1 MKKITEFLKKNNR
14 YVTVLKTLA
23 ALLFPF
29 LMCLVYCAVK
39 GHFITDVFLP
49 SGEWNDEL
57 FYFKQVEGTVGY
69 LYPRGYF
76 GFNESHADLLSFA
89 AWSPVL
95 VFPWILWGLVFGWN
109 LLSPVICNIVL
120 LSVTCAVFVNLV
132 KIKVRD
138 EIALGVMMIA
148 FTPFIRYMLSGMPEI
163 ICFCACILFAGL
175 TVNYLAKENIV
186 KLILLFVL
194 SAVMT
199 LMRPY
204 LFLFF
209 VMPVFLSIKKYR
221 VKGII
226 VSAVSGVLTIGI
238 YVFIK
243 VKLSAEYFT
252 PLYNTNWVTDFFD
265 KGFAAGIHN
274 FFYRIYAM
282 CLNIADYVK
291 SGIYTGLCAGAIF
304 ASFFVLFLVMTVR
317 LILDIIK
324 FKKEKNEENKN
335 RLFVEG
341 HFIFVLFG
349 MFSALVLMY
358 KLTEGSKHFLTFL
371 ALGVFLL
378 ALYHGKY
385 YIENIII
392 VLAFVFFFMI
402 KANSPYDYEVPFKN
416 RAIEA
421 KTSEWQQAFDDNIKI
436 DEDNLS
442 FDNVVIWNFVD
453 VKDGVSRPIK
463 WQYLYMLPKGAG
475 ISCCEPQYV
484 KDNFEN
490 LKSKYIVTLTGSE
503 TDILCG
509 EKGKKLLYADD
520 ELSFYALR

>member
-1 MKKITEFLKKNNR
+1 MKKIIGFLKKNNR
-14 YVTVLKTLA
+14 YQTILKALA
-23 ALLFPF
+23 ALVFP
-29 LMCLVYCAVK
+29 LIMCLVFCAIK
-39 GHFITDVFLP
+39 GHFIADVFLP

-76 GFNESHADLLSFA
+76 GFNESHAALLSYA

-95 VFPWILWGLVFGWN
+95 VFPWILWGIVFGWN

-120 LSVTCAVFVNLV
+120 LCITSAVFVVLTRMKV
-132 KIKVRD
+132 KDMIP
-138 EIALGVMMIA
+138 LGIMMIA
-148 FTPFIRYMLSGMPEI
+148 FTPFTRYMLSGMPEI

-175 TVNYLAKENIV
+175 TINYLAKENIV
-186 KLILLFVL
+186 KLIILFIL
-194 SAVMT
+194 TAVMT

-209 VMPVFLSIKKYR
+209 VMPVFLAIKKYK

-226 VSAVSGVLTIGI
+226 ASALSGAATIGI

-252 PLYNTNWVTDFFD
+252 PLYYTNWLTDFFD
-265 KGFAAGIHN
+265 KGFATGLHN
-274 FFYRIYAM
+274 LLYRIYAM
-282 CLNIADYVK
+282 CLNIADYIK
-291 SGIYTGLCAGAIF
+291 SGIITGLCAGAIF
-304 ASFFVLFLVMTVR
+304 AAFFVLFAIIIVR
-317 LILDIIK
+317 FILDIQK
-324 FKKEKNEENKN
+324 YKKEKNDENKN
-335 RLFVEG
+335 KLFVEG
-341 HFIFVLFG
+341 HFLFVLFG

-378 ALYHGKY
+378 AVLHGKY
-385 YIENIII
+385 YIENIIL
-392 VLAFVFFFMI
+392 VLACVFFFII
-402 KANSPYDYEVPFKN
+402 KATSPYDYEVPFKN
-416 RAIEA
+416 ETIEA
-421 KTSEWQQAFDDNIKI
+421 KTAEWQQTFDENIKI

-442 FDNVVIWNFVD
+442 YDNVVIWNYVD
-453 VKDGVSRPIK
+453 VKDGNSYPIK

-484 KDNFEN
+484 KDNFDA
-490 LKSKYIVTLTGSE
+490 LQSKYIVTLTGSE
-503 TDILCG
+503 TDLICQ
-509 EKGKKLLYADD
+509 EKGKELLHADE
-520 ELSFYALR
+520 ELSFYRLR

>member
-1 MKKITEFLKKNNR
+1 MKKLSDFLKKNKR
-14 YVTVLKTLA
+14 YQMILKVLA
-23 ALLFPF
+23 ALVFPF
-29 LMCLVYCAVK
+29 LLCVVFCAIK
-39 GHFITDVFLP
+39 GHTIADVFLP

-76 GFNESHADLLSFA
+76 GFNESHADMLSFA

-95 VFPWILWGLVFGWN
+95 VFPWILWGIVFGWT
-109 LLSPVICNIVL
+109 LLSPIICNIVL
-120 LSVTCAVFVNLV
+120 LCITSALFVVLTKMKV
-132 KIKVRD
+132 KDMIP
-138 EIALGVMMIA
+138 LGVMMIA

-163 ICFCACILFAGL
+163 ICFCACIIFAGL
-175 TVNYLAKENIV
+175 TVNYLAKENVV
-186 KLILLFVL
+186 KLIALFVI
-194 SAVMT
+194 ATVMT

-209 VMPVFLSIKKYR
+209 VMPVFLAIKKYK

-226 VSAVSGVLTIGI
+226 ASAVSGAATIGI

-252 PLYNTNWVTDFFD
+252 PLYNTDWVTDFIN
-265 KGFAAGIHN
+265 KGFATGLHN
-274 FFYRIYAM
+274 LLYRIYAM

-304 ASFFVLFLVMTVR
+304 AAFFVLFAIMIVR
-317 LILDIIK
+317 FILDIIK
-324 FKKEKNEENKN
+324 FKKEKNDENKN
-335 RLFVEG
+335 KLFVES
-341 HFIFVLFG
+341 HFIFVMFG

-392 VLAFVFFFMI
+392 VAAFVFFFII
-402 KANSPYDYEVPFKN
+402 KANSPYDYEVPFTN
-416 RAIEA
+416 SVIEA
-421 KTSEWQQAFDDNIKI
+421 KTDEWRKAFDDNIKI
-436 DEDNLS
+436 DEDTVS

-453 VKDGVSRPIK
+453 VKEGTSYPIK

-484 KDNFEN
+484 KDNFDN

-503 TDILCG
+503 TDLLCR
-509 EKGKKLLYADD
+509 EKGKVLLHADD

>member
-1 MKKITEFLKKNNR
+1 MDKNTESVKKNKII
-14 YVTVLKTLA
+14 VTVLKVIA
-23 ALLFPF
+23 AFVFPLLLCVIF
-29 LMCLVYCAVK
+29 CALK
-39 GHFITDVFLP
+39 GHTIADVFLP
-49 SGEWNDEL
+49 SSEWNDEL

-76 GFNESHADLLSFA
+76 GFNESHAKLLSFA

-95 VFPWILWGLVFGWN
+95 VFPWILWGLVFGWD
-109 LLSPVICNIVL
+109 LLSPVICNIML
-120 LSVTCAVFVNLV
+120 LCVTSALFVFLT
-132 KIKVRD
+132 KIKVKD
-138 EIALGVMMIA
+138 MIALGLMMIS

-175 TVNYLAKENIV
+175 AVNYQANEKLY
-186 KLILLFVL
+186 KLILLFVIA
-194 SAVMT
+194 SVMT

-204 LFLFF
+204 LLLFLIL
-209 VMPVFLSIKKYR
+209 PVFFAVKKYKG
-221 VKGII
+221 KGII
-226 VSAVSGVLTIGI
+226 ASAVTSVLTIGI

-252 PLYNTNWVTDFFD
+252 PLYNTAWVTDFFD
-265 KGFAAGIHN
+265 KGFATGLHN
-274 FFYRIYAM
+274 LLYRIYAM

-291 SGIYTGLCAGAIF
+291 SGIYSGLCAGAIF
-304 ASFFVLFLVMTVR
+304 AAFFVLFIVMCVR
-317 LILDIIK
+317 FILDIVK
-324 FKKEKNEENKN
+324 FIKEKNKENKN
-335 RLFVEG
+335 KLFVEG
-341 HFIFVLFG
+341 HFIIVMFG

-392 VLAFVFFFMI
+392 VLTFVFFFMI

-416 RAIEA
+416 EVIEA
-421 KTSEWQQAFDDNIKI
+421 KTIEWQQAFDENIKI
-436 DEDNLS
+436 DEDTLS

-453 VKDGVSRPIK
+453 VKDGTSYPIK
-463 WQYLYMLPKGAG
+463 WQYLYMLPKGVG

-484 KDNFEN
+484 KDNFDS

-503 TDILCG
+503 TDILCR
-509 EKGKKLLYADD
+509 EKGKNLLHADED
-520 ELSFYALR
+520 LSFYELR

>member
-14 YVTVLKTLA
+14 YQTILKVLA
-23 ALLFPF
+23 ALVFPLLLCVVF
-29 LMCLVYCAVK
+29 CAIK
-39 GHFITDVFLP
+39 GHTIADVFLP

-57 FYFKQVEGTVGY
+57 FYYKQVEGTIGF

-76 GFNESHADLLSFA
+76 GFNESHAEMLSYA

-120 LSVTCAVFVNLV
+120 LCVTCALFVFLT
-132 KIKVRD
+132 KIKVKD
-138 EIALGVMMIA
+138 MIALGVMMIA

-175 TVNYLAKENIV
+175 TVNYLSKENTV
-186 KLILLFVL
+186 KLIILFVL
-194 SAVMT
+194 TAVMT

-209 VMPVFLSIKKYR
+209 VMPSFLAIKKYKA
-221 VKGII
+221 KGII
-226 VSAVSGVLTIGI
+226 ASVISGVATIGI

-252 PLYNTNWVTDFFD
+252 PLYNTDWVTDFFN
-265 KGFAAGIHN
+265 KGFATGLHN
-274 FFYRIYAM
+274 LFYRIYAM
-282 CLNIADYVK
+282 CLNIVYYMK
-291 SGIYTGLCAGAIF
+291 SGIDTGLCAGAIF
-304 ASFFVLFLVMTVR
+304 AAFFVLFLVMIVR
-317 LILDIIK
+317 FILDINR
-324 FKKEKNEENKN
+324 FKKHRNEENKN
-335 RLFVEG
+335 KLFVEG

-385 YIENIII
+385 YIENIVI
-392 VLAFVFFFMI
+392 VLAFVFFFII
-402 KANSPYDYEVPFKN
+402 KANSPYDYEVPFTN
-416 RAIEA
+416 AGIEA
-421 KTSEWQQAFDDNIKI
+421 KTDEWQKAFADNIKI
-436 DEDNLS
+436 DEDNVS

-453 VKDGVSRPIK
+453 VKDGNSYPIK

-484 KDNFEN
+484 KDNFDT
-490 LKSKYIVTLTGSE
+490 LQSKYIVTLTGSE
-503 TDILCG
+503 TDLLCR
-509 EKGKKLLYADD
+509 EKGRELLHADE
-520 ELSFYALR
+520 ELSFYRLR